1 MQGNNNA
8 LKNGINLVP
17 RKLLIYQKLKIV
29 QWIVL
34 GLCLV
39 ALVLMTVFAV
49 QGYMQIDDLNKEL
62 AEDKQII
69 AEGHLDEL
77 NALKEQYDNLILG
90 IDSGNITLIPDI
102 DTKMTEFFSI
112 ITKHKPNTVEL
123 VGVDGQLK
131 STGEYT
137 YRMEY
142 SSTDRTVISGFLEK
156 LQGEKLEYINIST
169 ISKAVED
176 ENVQWMFSITVKI
189 GGIAE

>member
-62 AEDKQII
+62 AEDKQI
-69 AEGHLDEL
+69 
-77 NALKEQYDNLILG
+77 
-90 IDSGNITLIPDI
+90 
-102 DTKMTEFFSI
+102 
-112 ITKHKPNTVEL
+112 
-123 VGVDGQLK
+123 
-131 STGEYT
+131 
-137 YRMEY
+137 
-142 SSTDRTVISGFLEK
+142 
-156 LQGEKLEYINIST
+156 
-169 ISKAVED
+169 
-176 ENVQWMFSITVKI
+176 
-189 GGIAE
+189 